1 MAWCERQVAISS
13 SRNSSNPSSYAEG
26 TREIDRFRRVLD
38 WICIPV
44 RNSCRQTAK
53 VLGPVD

>member
-26 TREIDRFRRVLD
+26 TREIDRFRRGSG
-38 WICIPV
+38 WI
-44 RNSCRQTAK
+44 
-53 VLGPVD
+53 